1 MKQLRAF
8 LQAFSEFLRRPKT
21 VFDLKDR
28 GILLVML
35 AAIVL
40 VWNASFIGGNT
51 GRTRRRGV
59 YKCPV
64 PLV

>member
-1 MKQLRAF
+1 MKQIRAF

-35 AAIVL
+35 AAVVL
-40 VWNASFIGGNT
+40 VLECI
-51 GRTRRRGV
+51 V
-59 YKCPV
+59 YWWEHR
-64 PLV
+64 